1 MDLKRADED
10 KRALESDLRK
20 MVARHSEDLRT
31 KAAEARLDMLE
42 GIRKHREEDLRATAQ
57 AMVRERQIRL
67 RELDETR
74 MKLNSLKMAFGKR
87 SDQAKLSSDSH
98 RLTRAVLSIKDRT
111 EEGRPFS
118 EALDSL
124 SPVAKDDDLIALVIS
139 SVPKKAAR
147 DGVLTS
153 TQLQRWFWSL
163 EKEAAKVALLPEQG
177 AGILSQI
184 LSRFAAL
191 VRVREAS
198 TTVTDTAG
206 NGPKLATE
214 STLSAAR
221 ALIAD
226 GKFLECA
233 ALLEREL
240 GGTAA
245 LAVVREWIEAAR
257 EREKV
262 DQAVMVLEASARTK
276 AASLS

>member
-1 MDLKRADED
+1 MEPQNLVARAVAKGEDPGENWELYGAMHRQAAHDAETFNAIMMSLITQYEEEIDDVIMDLKRADED

-98 RLTRAVLSIKDRT
+98 RL
-111 EEGRPFS
+111 
-118 EALDSL
+118 
-124 SPVAKDDDLIALVIS
+124 VAKDDDLIALVIS

-153 TQLQRWFWSL
+153 
-163 EKEAAKVALLPEQG
+163 
-177 AGILSQI
+177 
-184 LSRFAAL
+184 
-191 VRVREAS
+191 
-198 TTVTDTAG
+198 
-206 NGPKLATE
+206 
-214 STLSAAR
+214 
-221 ALIAD
+221 
-226 GKFLECA
+226 
-233 ALLEREL
+233 
-240 GGTAA
+240 
-245 LAVVREWIEAAR
+245 
-257 EREKV
+257 
-262 DQAVMVLEASARTK
+262 
-276 AASLS
+276 